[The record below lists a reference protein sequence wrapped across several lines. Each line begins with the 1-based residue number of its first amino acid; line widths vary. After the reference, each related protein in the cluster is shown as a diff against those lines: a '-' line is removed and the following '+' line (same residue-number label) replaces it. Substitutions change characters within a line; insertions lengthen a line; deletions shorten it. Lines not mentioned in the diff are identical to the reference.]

1 MKIRTPFTL
10 IANPVKD
17 IDQMHDFSYELP
29 NEKQGDFWEKEC
41 NLHPAKSTCKLY
53 EV

>member
-1 MKIRTPFTL
+1 MKLRTPFTFL
-10 IANPVKD
+10 VNTVKD

-29 NEKQGDFWEKEC
+29 NETKDKFWEKEC
-41 NLHPAKSTCKLY
+41 TLHPAKSTCKFY